1 MRVRSRRPERT
12 CLGCMKRELK
22 GLMTRITFAD
32 GVLILDTTSQ
42 RPGRGGYLHRETNCL
57 ERFVRSRVKEFRSLR
72 RAVPL
77 DERRR
82 IAELIRTRLDSK
94 STVE

>member
-1 MRVRSRRPERT
+1 MRARSQTPERT
-12 CLGCMKRELK
+12 CLGCMKRESK
-22 GLMTRITFAD
+22 VLMTRMTMAD
-32 GVLILDTTSQ
+32 GVVILDAISQ
-42 RPGRGGYLHRETNCL
+42 RPGRGGYLHEQADCL

-77 DERRR
+77 AERRR
-82 IAELIRTRLDSK
+82 IADLIRTRLDSK